1 MKKRALVVCPGRGT
15 YNAAELGYLQT
26 HHAARSDLIA
36 TVDAVRVATGQVP
49 ISQLDSATKY
59 TPSVHMTGDNASP
72 LIYACAMADFA
83 AIDRDRFDVVAVTGN
98 SMGWYLALACA
109 GILDLAGG
117 ARLVNNMGGLMH
129 QQGAGGQIVWPI
141 VDDNWQIQ
149 ENKILFIRNLLAEA
163 KAVSKIKIYV
173 SIRLGGMI
181 VLAADETGLKW
192 LMERLPKDDRFP
204 LRLMH
209 HAAFHSP
216 LLNHIVPIARAE
228 NQSSDFGRGDIP
240 AIDGQGRIWSPGA
253 FSRAAIYDYT
263 LGAQLTDSYDFTRAV
278 QVAAAEFAPDKIIVL
293 GPGTSLGAPTIQALI
308 ASGWRG
314 LSGKADFQAR
324 QQDAPILISMGMA
337 DQRIWAEN
345 EMVHTN
351 KR

>member
-129 QQGAGGQIVWPI
+129 QQGAGGQIAWPI
-141 VDDNWQIQ
+141 VDNDWQIQ

-181 VLAADETGLKW
+181 VLAADEAGLKW
-192 LMERLPKDDRFP
+192 LMGRLPKDDRFP

-240 AIDGQGRIWSPGA
+240 AIDGLGRIWSPGA

-263 LGAQLTDSYDFTRAV
+263 LGAQLTDNYDFTRAV

-337 DQRIWAEN
+337 DQRIWAED

>member
-15 YNAAELGYLQT
+15 YNAAELGYLRRYYAT
-26 HHAARSDLIA
+26 RPDIVA
-36 TVDAVRVATGQVP
+36 TVDAVRKANGQVP
-49 ISQLDSATKY
+49 VSELDSAEKY
-59 TPSVHMTGDNASP
+59 APSVHMTGDNASP

-83 AIDRDRFDVVAVTGN
+83 AIDRDRFDIVAVTGN

-109 GILDLAGG
+109 GILDLEAG

-129 QQGAGGQIVWPI
+129 EHGTGGQVVWSMI
-141 VDDNWQIQ
+141 DENWNTQLDKLQ
-149 ENKILFIRNLLAEA
+149 FINDLSA
-163 KAVSKIKIYV
+163 KAKLVSGIHVHV

-181 VLAADETGLKW
+181 VFAADDAGLKW
-192 LMERLPKDDRFP
+192 LSEHLPKDDRFP

-216 LLNHIVPIARAE
+216 LLDHIVPMARAIHDA
-228 NQSSDFGRGDIP
+228 SDFGRGTIP

-253 FSRAAIYDYT
+253 FGRDAIYDYT

-278 QVAAAEFAPDKIIVL
+278 QVAAAEFAPDTIIVL
-293 GPGTSLGAPTIQALI
+293 GPGTTLGAPTAQALI

-314 LSGKADFQAR
+314 LSGKADFQSR
-324 QQDAPILISMGMA
+324 QTNDPILMSMGME
-337 DQRIWAEN
+337 DQRGWAES
-345 EMVHTN
+345 
-351 KR
+351 

>member
-1 MKKRALVVCPGRGT
+1 
-15 YNAAELGYLQT
+15 
-26 HHAARSDLIA
+26 
-36 TVDAVRVATGQVP
+36 
-49 ISQLDSATKY
+49 
-59 TPSVHMTGDNASP
+59 MTGDNASP

-83 AIDRDRFDVVAVTGN
+83 AIDRDRFDIVAVTGN

-181 VLAADETGLKW
+181 VLAADEAGLKW
-192 LMERLPKDDRFP
+192 LMGRLPKDDRFP

-240 AIDGQGRIWSPGA
+240 AIDGLGRIWSPGA

-278 QVAAAEFAPDKIIVL
+278 QVAAAEFAPDTIIVL
-293 GPGTSLGAPTIQALI
+293 GPGTSLGVPTIQALI

-324 QQDAPILISMGMA
+324 QQDAPILISMGMC
-337 DQRIWAEN
+337 RIG
-345 EMVHTN
+345 
-351 KR
+351 KRNA

>member
-36 TVDAVRVATGQVP
+36 TVDAVRVAMRQVP

-59 TPSVHMTGDNASP
+59 APSVHMTGDNASP

-83 AIDRDRFDVVAVTGN
+83 AIDRDRFDIVAVTGN

-129 QQGAGGQIVWPI
+129 QQGSGGQIVWPI
-141 VDDNWQIQ
+141 VDDDWQIQ
-149 ENKILFIRNLLAEA
+149 ENKILFIRNLLAE
-163 KAVSKIKIYV
+163 SKVVYEIKIYV

-181 VLAADETGLKW
+181 VFAADEAGLKW

-240 AIDGQGRIWSPGA
+240 AIDGLGRIWSPGA

-263 LGAQLTDSYDFTRAV
+263 LGAQLTDNYDFTRAV
-278 QVAAAEFAPDKIIVL
+278 QVAAAEFAPDTIIVL

>member
-36 TVDAVRVATGQVP
+36 TVDAVRVAMGQVP

-83 AIDRDRFDVVAVTGN
+83 AIDRDRFDIVAVTGN

-129 QQGAGGQIVWPI
+129 QQGSGGQIVWSI
-141 VDDNWQIQ
+141 VDDDWQIQ
-149 ENKILFIRNLLAEA
+149 ENKILFIRNLLAE
-163 KAVSKIKIYV
+163 SKVVYEIKIYV

-181 VLAADETGLKW
+181 VFAADEAGLKW

-228 NQSSDFGRGDIP
+228 NQASDFGRGDIP
-240 AIDGQGRIWSPGA
+240 AIDGQGRIWSPSA
-253 FSRAAIYDYT
+253 FNREAIYDYT

-278 QVAAAEFAPDKIIVL
+278 QVAAAEFAPDTIIVL

>member
-36 TVDAVRVATGQVP
+36 TVDAVRVAMGQVP

-83 AIDRDRFDVVAVTGN
+83 AIDRDRFDIVAVTGN

-129 QQGAGGQIVWPI
+129 QQGSGGQIVWSI
-141 VDDNWQIQ
+141 VDNDWQIQ
-149 ENKILFIRNLLAEA
+149 ENKILFIINLLAE
-163 KAVSKIKIYV
+163 SKVVYEIKIYV

-181 VLAADETGLKW
+181 VFAADEAGLKW

-228 NQSSDFGRGDIP
+228 NQASDFGRGDIP
-240 AIDGQGRIWSPGA
+240 TIDGQGRIWSPSA
-253 FSRAAIYDYT
+253 FSREAIYDYT

-278 QVAAAEFAPDKIIVL
+278 QVAAAEFAPDTIIVL